1 MENKKIKVMSVFGTR
16 PEAIKM
22 APLVKELETRPEIES
37 IVCVTAQ
44 HREMLDQV
52 LEIFDLHPKYDLN
65 IMQSRQTLAGITTR
79 ALTGLEEVMKE
90 EQPDIVLV
98 HGDTSTTFAG
108 ALAAYYCQIKVGHVE
123 AGLRTYD
130 KYQPFPEEMNRQ
142 LTGTLTDLHFA
153 PTPLAKE
160 HLLKENISA
169 DGIFITGNTVIDA
182 LAHTIEDDYT
192 FTVDELNQIDFKNKR
207 VIAMTAHRRENLGEP
222 LRNIC
227 HAVKRI
233 VEEYPDVEV
242 VYAVHKN
249 PAVVEPV
256 HEILGGND
264 RIHLTDPLDLKDMHN
279 LMCRS
284 FFVMTD
290 SGGLQEEV
298 PSMGKPVLVL
308 RNVTERPE
316 GVDAGTLKL
325 AGTEEETIYTMAKE
339 LLDNEAEYEKMAQ
352 AKNPFGDGQ
361 ASRRIADSIL
371 YAFGKA
377 ADRPEEYILR
387 INCEEKNKEAKP
399 MKEERL
405 AILSM
410 LEKGI
415 INVDEAERLLA
426 AIHNGAAAVEKES
439 AGRMS
444 GMLEKAGAA
453 LNSAAKTVAENPKV
467 KSATEKFADKADDL
481 QPRMRAAAFRM
492 SEKFSD
498 KADDL
503 QPKLR
508 AAAFRMSE
516 KANEWKEDMTA
527 YREKLKERKNRN
539 EAEEWDD
546 LDDIDL
552 DEMEME
558 AEVTAEE
565 AAEAENTAP
574 TGLKAKILE
583 VVSGTEETEAAEAP
597 AVEEIPTEDGEEEPI
612 SPEMNKYLNKV
623 ENVLDEMGEQMNQL
637 NDMEAFLTSAFG
649 EFDPADWED
658 DEDEEENK

>member
-1 MENKKIKVMSVFGTR
+1 MDRIKVMSVFGTR

-22 APLVKELETRPEIES
+22 APLVKELEKNEAIES

-52 LEIFDLHPKYDLN
+52 LEIFDLHPQYDLN

-79 ALTGLEEVMKE
+79 ALTGLEEVMGKE
-90 EQPDIVLV
+90 KPDIVLV

-108 ALAAYYCQIKVGHVE
+108 ALAAYYNQVKVGHVE

-130 KYQPFPEEMNRQ
+130 KYQPFPEEMNRR
-142 LTGTLTDLHFA
+142 LTGALTDLHFA

-169 DGIFITGNTVIDA
+169 DGIFVTGNTVIDA
-182 LAHTIEDDYT
+182 LAHTIEEEYT
-192 FTVDELNQIDFKNKR
+192 FTVEELNQIDFKNKR

-222 LRNIC
+222 LENIC
-227 HAVKRI
+227 RAVKRL

-256 HEILGGND
+256 HAILGGND

-316 GVDAGTLKL
+316 GVEAGTLKL
-325 AGTEEETIYTMAKE
+325 AGTDEEVIYSMAKE
-339 LLDNEAEYEKMAQ
+339 LLEDPKEYEKMAQ

-361 ASRRIADSIL
+361 ASRRIVESIL
-371 YAFGKA
+371 YAFEKKA
-377 ADRPEEYILR
+377 ERPDEYILKR
-387 INCEEKNKEAKP
+387 DNQKSKEGKT
-399 MKEERL
+399 MKEERM
-405 AILSM
+405 AILNM

-415 INVDEAERLLA
+415 ITADEAERLLTTLN
-426 AIHNGAAAVEKES
+426 NGMGLEKE
-439 AGRMS
+439 GIGKTVG
-444 GMLEKAGAA
+444 GMLGKAGAA
-453 LNSAAKTVAENPKV
+453 LSAVADKVKENPTV
-467 KSATEKFADKADDL
+467 KSAATKVAEKAEDL
-481 QPRMRAAAFRM
+481 QPAVRGAAFRM
-492 SEKFSD
+492 
-498 KADDL
+498 A
-503 QPKLR
+503 
-508 AAAFRMSE
+508 E
-516 KANEWKEDMTA
+516 KASELKDDMAA
-527 YREKLKERKNRN
+527 YREKLKERKERD

-546 LDDIDL
+546 TDLEELD
-552 DEMEME
+552 
-558 AEVTAEE
+558 
-565 AAEAENTAP
+565 AAEAA
-574 TGLKAKILE
+574 A
-583 VVSGTEETEAAEAP
+583 VAVEAAAEELVSEAVAEEP
-597 AVEEIPTEDGEEEPI
+597 EMIAAEEDEEIEPI

-623 ENVLDEMGEQMNQL
+623 EDVLDGMGEQMEQL
-637 NDMEAFLTSAFG
+637 NDMESFLTAAFG
-649 EFDPADWED
+649 EYDPSEWED
-658 DEDEEENK
+658 DEEEEQKEEKKEDKAE

>member
-1 MENKKIKVMSVFGTR
+1 MSVFGTR

-22 APLVKELETRPEIES
+22 APLVKELEKTPEIES

-52 LEIFDLHPKYDLN
+52 LEIFGLHPQYDLN
-65 IMQSRQTLAGITTR
+65 IMQARQTLAGITTR
-79 ALTGLEEVMKE
+79 ALTGLEEVMGKE
-90 EQPDIVLV
+90 KPDIVLV

-108 ALAAYYCQIKVGHVE
+108 ALAAYYNQIKVGHVE

-130 KYQPFPEEMNRQ
+130 KYQPFPEEMNRR
-142 LTGTLTDLHFA
+142 LTGALTDLHFA

-160 HLLKENISA
+160 HLLKENISE

-182 LAHTIEDDYT
+182 LAHTIEEDYT
-192 FTVDELNQIDFKNKR
+192 FTVDELNKIDFKGKR

-227 HAVKRI
+227 RAVKRL

-316 GVDAGTLKL
+316 GVEAGTLKL
-325 AGTEEETIYTMAKE
+325 AGTEEDVIYRMAKE
-339 LLDNEAEYEKMAQ
+339 LLDDNEEYEKMAQ

-361 ASRRIADSIL
+361 ASRRIVESIL
-371 YAFGKA
+371 YAFGKKK
-377 ADRPEEYILR
+377 DRPDEYVLQ
-387 INCEEKNKEAKP
+387 KNHENEPKEGKT
-399 MKEERL
+399 MKEERM
-405 AILSM
+405 AILNM

-415 INVDEAERLLA
+415 ITVDEAERLLTTL
-426 AIHNGAAAVEKES
+426 HNGMGLEKD
-439 AGRMS
+439 GITKVVG
-444 GMLEKAGAA
+444 GMLGKAGAA
-453 LNSAAKTVAENPKV
+453 LNAVAEKV
-467 KSATEKFADKADDL
+467 KENPAVKNAADKMADKADDL
-481 QPRMRAAAFRM
+481 QPKVSSAAFRM
-492 SEKFSD
+492 KEKLVD

-503 QPKLR
+503 QPAVR
-508 AAAFRMSE
+508 SAAFRMAE
-516 KANEWKEDMTA
+516 KASELKEDMAT
-527 YREKLKERKNRN
+527 YREKLRERKNRD
-539 EAEEWDD
+539 EAEDWDD
-546 LDDIDL
+546 FDL
-552 DEMEME
+552 EEMDADE
-558 AEVTAEE
+558 AAAV
-565 AAEAENTAP
+565 AAEA
-574 TGLKAKILE
+574 
-583 VVSGTEETEAAEAP
+583 AAEELASEK
-597 AVEEIPTEDGEEEPI
+597 AVEPTEQTPAEAKEEVEQI
-612 SPEMNKYLNKV
+612 TPEMNKYLNKV
-623 ENVLDEMGEQMNQL
+623 EDVLDEMDSRMEEL
-637 NDMEAFLTSAFG
+637 NDMESFLMSAFG
-649 EFDPADWED
+649 EFNPEDWE
-658 DEDEEENK
+658 EDAEEETKDEKDVE

>member
-1 MENKKIKVMSVFGTR
+1 MDKIKVMSVFGTR

-22 APLVKELETRPEIES
+22 APLVKELEKTPEIES

-52 LEIFDLHPKYDLN
+52 LEIFDLHPQYDLN

-79 ALTGLEEVMKE
+79 ALTGLEEVMGKE
-90 EQPDIVLV
+90 KPDIVLV

-108 ALAAYYCQIKVGHVE
+108 ALAAYYNQVKVGHVE

-130 KYQPFPEEMNRQ
+130 KYQPFPEEMNRR
-142 LTGTLTDLHFA
+142 LTGALTDLHFA

-160 HLLKENISA
+160 HLLKENIGE

-182 LAHTIEDDYT
+182 LAHTIEEDYT
-192 FTVDELNQIDFKNKR
+192 FTVEELNHIDFKNKR

-227 HAVKRI
+227 HAVKRL

-316 GVDAGTLKL
+316 GVEAGTLKL
-325 AGTEEETIYTMAKE
+325 AGTDEETIYSMAKE
-339 LLDNEAEYEKMAQ
+339 LLDDKDAYEAMAQ

-361 ASRRIADSIL
+361 ASRRIVESIL
-371 YAFGKA
+371 YHFGRKT
-377 ADRPEEYILR
+377 DRPDEYVLR
-387 INCEEKNKEAKP
+387 IEYDKKPKEAKT
-399 MKEERL
+399 MKEERM
-405 AILSM
+405 AILNM

-415 INVDEAERLLA
+415 ITVDEAERLL
-426 AIHNGAAAVEKES
+426 NTLN
-439 AGRMS
+439 S
-444 GMLEKAGAA
+444 GMGLEKDGIKKAVGGALGKAGAA
-453 LNSAAKTVAENPKV
+453 LTAVAERVKENPTV
-467 KSATEKFADKADDL
+467 KSAADKMAEKTDDLQPKVSSAAFRMKEKMVEKADDL
-481 QPRMRAAAFRM
+481 QPAVRGAAFRM
-492 SEKFSD
+492 
-498 KADDL
+498 A
-503 QPKLR
+503 
-508 AAAFRMSE
+508 E
-516 KANEWKEDMTA
+516 KAGELKEDMAT
-527 YREKLKERKNRN
+527 YYEKLKEKRNRDM
-539 EAEEWDD
+539 AEDWDD
-546 LDDIDL
+546 FDL
-552 DEMEME
+552 DELDAEEVAAFMEMNG
-558 AEVTAEE
+558 ASEE
-565 AAEAENTAP
+565 AAAVA
-574 TGLKAKILE
+574 
-583 VVSGTEETEAAEAP
+583 EAAA
-597 AVEEIPTEDGEEEPI
+597 EELVSEDAEEMEPI

-623 ENVLDEMGEQMNQL
+623 EDVLEGMSDQMEQL
-637 NDMEAFLTSAFG
+637 NDMESFLTAAFG
-649 EFDPADWED
+649 EYDPAEWED
-658 DEDEEENK
+658 DEEETK

>member
-1 MENKKIKVMSVFGTR
+1 MERIKVMSVFGTR

-22 APLVKELETRPEIES
+22 APLVKELEKTPEIES

-52 LEIFDLHPKYDLN
+52 LEIFDLHPQYDLN

-79 ALTGLEEVMKE
+79 ALTGLEEVMGKE
-90 EQPDIVLV
+90 KPDIVLV

-108 ALAAYYCQIKVGHVE
+108 ALAAYYNQVKVGHVE

-130 KYQPFPEEMNRQ
+130 KYQPFPEEMNRR
-142 LTGTLTDLHFA
+142 LTGALTDLHFA

-160 HLLKENISA
+160 HLLKENISE

-182 LAHTIEDDYT
+182 LAHTIEEDYA
-192 FTVDELNQIDFKNKR
+192 FTVEELNKIDFKGKR

-227 HAVKRI
+227 HAVKRL

-316 GVDAGTLKL
+316 GVEAGTLKL
-325 AGTEEETIYTMAKE
+325 AGTEEDVIYRMAKE
-339 LLDNEAEYEKMAQ
+339 LLDDKEEYEKMAQ

-361 ASRRIADSIL
+361 ASRRIVESIL
-371 YAFGKA
+371 YAFGKKK
-377 ADRPEEYILR
+377 DRPDEYVLQ
-387 INCEEKNKEAKP
+387 KNHENEPKEGKT
-399 MKEERL
+399 MKEERM
-405 AILSM
+405 AILNM

-415 INVDEAERLLA
+415 ITVDEAERLLTTL
-426 AIHNGAAAVEKES
+426 HNGMGLEKD
-439 AGRMS
+439 GITKVVG
-444 GMLEKAGAA
+444 GMLGKAGAA
-453 LNSAAKTVAENPKV
+453 LNAVAEKV
-467 KSATEKFADKADDL
+467 KENPTVKNAADKVAEKADDL
-481 QPRMRAAAFRM
+481 QPKVSSAAFRM
-492 SEKFSD
+492 KEKLSD

-503 QPKLR
+503 QPAVR
-508 AAAFRMSE
+508 SAAFRMAE
-516 KANEWKEDMTA
+516 KASELKEDMAT
-527 YREKLKERKNRN
+527 YREKLKERKNRD
-539 EAEEWDD
+539 EAEDWDD
-546 LDDIDL
+546 FDL
-552 DEMEME
+552 DEMDADE
-558 AEVTAEE
+558 AAAAVAEAAAEE
-565 AAEAENTAP
+565 
-574 TGLKAKILE
+574 L
-583 VVSGTEETEAAEAP
+583 VSEK
-597 AVEEIPTEDGEEEPI
+597 AVEQIPAEEEEVEQI
-612 SPEMNKYLNKV
+612 SPEMNKYLNRV
-623 ENVLDEMGEQMNQL
+623 EDVLDEMDSRMEEL
-637 NDMEAFLTSAFG
+637 NDMESFLMSAFG
-649 EFDPADWED
+649 EFNPEDWED
-658 DEDEEENK
+658 DDEEETKDGE

>member
-1 MENKKIKVMSVFGTR
+1 MDKIKVMSVFGTR

-22 APLVKELETRPEIES
+22 APLVKELEKTPEIES

-52 LEIFDLHPKYDLN
+52 LEIFDLHPQYDLN

-79 ALTGLEEVMKE
+79 ALTGLEEVMGKE
-90 EQPDIVLV
+90 KPDIVLV

-108 ALAAYYCQIKVGHVE
+108 ALAAYYNQVKVGHVE

-130 KYQPFPEEMNRQ
+130 KYQPFPEEMYRR
-142 LTGTLTDLHFA
+142 LTGALTDLHFA

-160 HLLKENISA
+160 HLLKENIGE

-182 LAHTIEDDYT
+182 LAHTIEEDYT
-192 FTVDELNQIDFKNKR
+192 FTVKELNNIDFKNKR
-207 VIAMTAHRRENLGEP
+207 IIAMTAHRRENLGEP

-227 HAVKRI
+227 RAVKRL

-316 GVDAGTLKL
+316 GVEAGTLKL
-325 AGTEEETIYTMAKE
+325 AGTDEEVIYSMAKE
-339 LLDNEAEYEKMAQ
+339 LLDHKEEYEKMAQ

-361 ASRRIADSIL
+361 ASRRIVESIL
-371 YAFGKA
+371 YAFGKK
-377 ADRPEEYILR
+377 ADRPDEYVLR
-387 INCEEKNKEAKP
+387 MENKPKEVKT
-399 MKEERL
+399 MKEERM
-405 AILSM
+405 AILNM

-415 INVDEAERLLA
+415 ITVDEAERLLTTL
-426 AIHNGAAAVEKES
+426 N
-439 AGRMS
+439 S
-444 GMLEKAGAA
+444 GMGLEKDGIKKAVGGALGKAGAA
-453 LNSAAKTVAENPKV
+453 LTAVAERVKENPAV
-467 KSATEKFADKADDL
+467 KSAADKVAEKTEDLQPKVSSAAFRMKEKMTEKADDL
-481 QPRMRAAAFRM
+481 QPAVRGAAFRM
-492 SEKFSD
+492 
-498 KADDL
+498 A
-503 QPKLR
+503 
-508 AAAFRMSE
+508 E
-516 KANEWKEDMTA
+516 KAGELKEDMAT
-527 YREKLKERKNRN
+527 YYEKLKERKNRD
-539 EAEEWDD
+539 EAEDWDD
-546 LDDIDL
+546 FDL
-552 DEMEME
+552 DEMD
-558 AEVTAEE
+558 AEE
-565 AAEAENTAP
+565 AAAVVAEAA
-574 TGLKAKILE
+574 
-583 VVSGTEETEAAEAP
+583 TEELVSEAAAGEP
-597 AVEEIPTEDGEEEPI
+597 AFEEIPAEGEEEVEMI
-612 SPEMNKYLNKV
+612 TPEMNKYLNKV
-623 ENVLDEMGEQMNQL
+623 EDVLEEMGDQMEQL
-637 NDMEAFLTSAFG
+637 NDMESFLTAAFG
-649 EFDPADWED
+649 EYDPAEWED
-658 DEDEEENK
+658 DEEEETK

>member
-1 MENKKIKVMSVFGTR
+1 MDKIKVMSVFGTR

-22 APLVKELETRPEIES
+22 APLVKELEKTPAIES

-52 LEIFDLHPKYDLN
+52 LEIFDLHPQYDLN

-79 ALTGLEEVMKE
+79 ALTGLEEVMGKE
-90 EQPDIVLV
+90 KPDIVLV

-108 ALAAYYCQIKVGHVE
+108 ALAAYYNQVKVGHVE

-130 KYQPFPEEMNRQ
+130 KYQPFPEEMNRR
-142 LTGTLTDLHFA
+142 LTGALTDLHFA
-153 PTPLAKE
+153 PTPLAQE
-160 HLLKENISA
+160 HLLKENISK

-182 LAHTIEDDYT
+182 LAHTIEEDYT
-192 FTVDELNQIDFKNKR
+192 FTVEELNKIDFKGKR

-227 HAVKRI
+227 HAVKRL

-316 GVDAGTLKL
+316 GVEAGTLKL
-325 AGTEEETIYTMAKE
+325 AGTDEETIYQMAKE
-339 LLDNEAEYEKMAQ
+339 LLDNPAEYEKMAQ

-361 ASRRIADSIL
+361 ASRRIVESIL
-371 YAFGKA
+371 YAFGKK
-377 ADRPEEYILR
+377 ADRPDEYVLR
-387 INCEEKNKEAKP
+387 IEYDKKPKEAKP
-399 MKEERL
+399 MKEERM
-405 AILSM
+405 AILNM

-415 INVDEAERLLA
+415 ITADEAERLLTTL
-426 AIHNGAAAVEKES
+426 HNGMGLEKDGIKKAVGG
-439 AGRMS
+439 A
-444 GMLEKAGAA
+444 LEKAGAA
-453 LNSAAKTVAENPKV
+453 LSAVADRVKENPAV
-467 KSATEKFADKADDL
+467 KNAADKMA
-481 QPRMRAAAFRM
+481 
-492 SEKFSD
+492 E

-503 QPKLR
+503 QPKVSS
-508 AAAFRMSE
+508 AAFRMREKVVE
-516 KANEWKEDMTA
+516 KADDLQPTVRGAAFRMAEKASELKEDMAT
-527 YREKLKERKNRN
+527 YYEKLKEKRNRE
-539 EAEEWDD
+539 EAEDWDD
-546 LDDIDL
+546 FDLDL
-552 DEMEME
+552 DE
-558 AEVTAEE
+558 
-565 AAEAENTAP
+565 
-574 TGLKAKILE
+574 ID
-583 VVSGTEETEAAEAP
+583 ETEAAAVAAEA
-597 AVEEIPTEDGEEEPI
+597 ATEGLVSEAAAAESAAAEEGAAESEEIEPI

-623 ENVLDEMGEQMNQL
+623 ENVLDEMDDQMEQL
-637 NDMEAFLTSAFG
+637 NEMEAFLKATFG
-649 EFDPADWED
+649 DFDPSEWED
-658 DEDEEENK
+658 DDEEEQK

>member
-1 MENKKIKVMSVFGTR
+1 MDKIKVMSVFGTR

-22 APLVKELETRPEIES
+22 APLVKELEKTPEIES

-52 LEIFDLHPKYDLN
+52 LEIFDLHPQYDLN

-79 ALTGLEEVMKE
+79 ALTGLEEVMGKE
-90 EQPDIVLV
+90 KPDIVLV

-108 ALAAYYCQIKVGHVE
+108 ALAAYYNQVKVGHVE

-130 KYQPFPEEMNRQ
+130 KYQPFPEEMNRR
-142 LTGTLTDLHFA
+142 LTGALTDLHFA

-160 HLLKENISA
+160 HLLKENIGE

-182 LAHTIEDDYT
+182 LAHTIEEGYT
-192 FTVDELNQIDFKNKR
+192 FTVEELNQIDFKNKR

-227 HAVKRI
+227 RAVKRL

-316 GVDAGTLKL
+316 GVEAGTLKL
-325 AGTEEETIYTMAKE
+325 AGTDEEVIYSMAKE
-339 LLDNEAEYEKMAQ
+339 LLDHKEEYEKMAQ

-361 ASRRIADSIL
+361 ASRRIVESIL
-371 YAFGKA
+371 YAFGKK
-377 ADRPEEYILR
+377 ADRPDEYVLR
-387 INCEEKNKEAKP
+387 MENKPKEVKT
-399 MKEERL
+399 MKEERM
-405 AILSM
+405 AILNM

-415 INVDEAERLLA
+415 ITVDEAERLLTTL
-426 AIHNGAAAVEKES
+426 N
-439 AGRMS
+439 S
-444 GMLEKAGAA
+444 GMGLEKDGIKKAVGGALGKAGAA
-453 LNSAAKTVAENPKV
+453 LTAVAERVKENPAV
-467 KSATEKFADKADDL
+467 KSAADKVAEKTEDLQPKVSSAAFRMKEKMTEKADDL
-481 QPRMRAAAFRM
+481 QPAVRGAAFRM
-492 SEKFSD
+492 
-498 KADDL
+498 A
-503 QPKLR
+503 
-508 AAAFRMSE
+508 E
-516 KANEWKEDMTA
+516 KAGELKEDMAT
-527 YREKLKERKNRN
+527 YYEKLKERKNRD
-539 EAEEWDD
+539 EAEDWDD
-546 LDDIDL
+546 FDL
-552 DEMEME
+552 DEMD
-558 AEVTAEE
+558 AEE
-565 AAEAENTAP
+565 AAAVVAEAA
-574 TGLKAKILE
+574 
-583 VVSGTEETEAAEAP
+583 TEELVSEAAAGEP
-597 AVEEIPTEDGEEEPI
+597 AFEEIPAEGEEEVEMI
-612 SPEMNKYLNKV
+612 TPEMNKYLNKV
-623 ENVLDEMGEQMNQL
+623 EDVLEEMGDQMEQL
-637 NDMEAFLTSAFG
+637 NDMESFLTAAFG
-649 EFDPADWED
+649 EYDPAEWED
-658 DEDEEENK
+658 DEEEETK

>member
-1 MENKKIKVMSVFGTR
+1 MDKIKVMSVFGTR

-22 APLVKELETRPEIES
+22 APLVKELEKTPEIES

-52 LEIFDLHPKYDLN
+52 LEIFDLHPQYDLN
-65 IMQSRQTLAGITTR
+65 IMQARQTLAGITTR
-79 ALTGLEEVMKE
+79 ALTGLEEVMGKE
-90 EQPDIVLV
+90 KPDIVLV

-108 ALAAYYCQIKVGHVE
+108 ALAAYYNQVKVGHVE

-130 KYQPFPEEMNRQ
+130 KYQPFPEEMNRR
-142 LTGTLTDLHFA
+142 LTGALTDLHFA

-160 HLLKENISA
+160 HLLKENIGE

-182 LAHTIEDDYT
+182 LAHTIEEDYT
-192 FTVDELNQIDFKNKR
+192 FTVDELNKIDFKGKR
-207 VIAMTAHRRENLGEP
+207 IIAMTAHRRENLGEP

-227 HAVKRI
+227 RAVKRL

-316 GVDAGTLKL
+316 GVEAGTLKL
-325 AGTEEETIYTMAKE
+325 AGTEEDVIYRMAKE
-339 LLDNEAEYEKMAQ
+339 LLDDKEEYERMAQ

-361 ASRRIADSIL
+361 ASRRIVESIL
-371 YAFGKA
+371 YAFGKKK
-377 ADRPEEYILR
+377 DRPDEYVLQ
-387 INCEEKNKEAKP
+387 KNHENEPKEGKT
-399 MKEERL
+399 MKEERM
-405 AILSM
+405 AILNM

-415 INVDEAERLLA
+415 ITVDEAERLLTTL
-426 AIHNGAAAVEKES
+426 HNGMGLEKEGITK
-439 AGRMS
+439 AVG
-444 GMLEKAGAA
+444 GMLGKAGAA
-453 LNSAAKTVAENPKV
+453 LSAVAERVKENPAVRNAADKV
-467 KSATEKFADKADDL
+467 ADKADDL
-481 QPRMRAAAFRM
+481 QPKVSSAAFRM
-492 SEKFSD
+492 KEKLAD
-498 KADDL
+498 KAEDL
-503 QPKLR
+503 QPAVR
-508 AAAFRMSE
+508 SAAFRMAE
-516 KANEWKEDMTA
+516 KASELKEDMAT
-527 YREKLKERKNRN
+527 YREKLKERKNRD
-539 EAEEWDD
+539 EAEDWDD
-546 LDDIDL
+546 LDLEEMDA
-552 DEMEME
+552 DE
-558 AEVTAEE
+558 AAAV
-565 AAEAENTAP
+565 AAEAAAEE
-574 TGLKAKILE
+574 LVSEKA
-583 VVSGTEETEAAEAP
+583 VEAAVAEQIP
-597 AVEEIPTEDGEEEPI
+597 AEEGEEVEQI

-623 ENVLDEMGEQMNQL
+623 EDVLDEMDSRMEEL
-637 NDMEAFLTSAFG
+637 NDMESFLMSAFG
-649 EFDPADWED
+649 EFNPEDWED
-658 DEDEEENK
+658 DEEEEEIKDAE